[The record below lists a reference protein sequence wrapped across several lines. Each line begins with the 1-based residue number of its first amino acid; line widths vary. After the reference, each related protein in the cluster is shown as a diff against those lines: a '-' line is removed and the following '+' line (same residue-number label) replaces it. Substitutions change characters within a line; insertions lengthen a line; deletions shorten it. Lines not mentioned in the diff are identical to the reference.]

1 MYDFPDSSAIFDIF
15 EVGLANSHISV
26 PNHLAT
32 PKLAIF
38 EYWRPNWR
46 SGGRQFA
53 NLALWR
59 SPVRQFGD
67 FSEYLATFGPKT
79 LQNKPPKR
87 QEAGVCR

>member
-15 EVGLANSHISV
+15 EVGIANSHISV

-38 EYWRPNWR
+38 EYWRHNWR

-53 NLALWR
+53 NLAIFANIPLFIK
-59 SPVRQFGD
+59 SNAAGESD
-67 FSEYLATFGPKT
+67 FHFF
-79 LQNKPPKR
+79 NKINFWLK
-87 QEAGVCR
+87 GL